1 MAQSKKQL
9 IDKSFFDSENFEFE
23 KKRRKDLVKPL
34 NDFLEACKPFGFT
47 FQDTRELE
55 QFCESIDRHGTAPIF
70 DRLVNM
76 LSEKQPEIAGFKM
89 TRQALLDSVELPDP
103 EPLVSKLGD
112 VRVAAK
118 DNFNPIRDLSFDADG
133 KVYVPDAILQTL
145 EDQYTLKAETE
156 DQAVLMS
163 MLEQTADCINSLQSL
178 YYELNLESRAQT
190 RRPLLEYVKNGHI
203 DPSAFRI
210 IKALK

>member
-1 MAQSKKQL
+1 MAQKNEKL
-9 IDKSFFDSENFEFE
+9 IDKSFFDSENFETE

-118 DNFNPIRDLSFDADG
+118 DNFNPIRDLSFDGNG
-133 KVYVPDAILQTL
+133 KVYLPDAILQTL
-145 EDQYTLKAETE
+145 EDQYTIKAQTE

-178 YYELNLESRAQT
+178 YYELSLESRAGT
-190 RRPLLEYVKNGHI
+190 RRSLLDLVKNGHV
-203 DPSAFRI
+203 DPEAFRI